1 MFETTSPSKESPLFA
16 VKWGFCSVP
25 CKVLLECLQKFPNP
39 PTVPVLLSFP
49 TALVAAVGESLRLW
63 KSHWKSFLKDPV
75 HWSWGNSSIS
85 SLCGFLCQNKDL
97 WATGKCSRFQ
107 PSAWEMRQ
115 SRAGSQRNS
124 SVPNLFSPFLV
135 EFTPLAFHCVFLFLE
150 STIKNENCSFL
161 YFRNSDATP
170 CFPSSLFLECVQ

>member
-1 MFETTSPSKESPLFA
+1 MGFLFCPRQGFAGMSSKIPKSSNSPSLAVFPHGLGCSRWGESETVKITLEKLPEGPCPL
-16 VKWGFCSVP
+16 
-25 CKVLLECLQKFPNP
+25 LLGEFQH
-39 PTVPVLLSFP
+39 LLSMWVP
-49 TALVAAVGESLRLW
+49 LPKERPLE
-63 KSHWKSFLKDPV
+63 
-75 HWSWGNSSIS
+75 
-85 SLCGFLCQNKDL
+85 
-97 WATGKCSRFQ
+97 TGKCSRFQ

-115 SRAGSQRNS
+115 PRAGSQRNS

-150 STIKNENCSFL
+150 STIKKENCSFL

>member
-1 MFETTSPSKESPLFA
+1 MSPSKASSVFA

-25 CKVLLECLQKFPNP
+25 GKVLLECLQKFPNP

-49 TALVAAVGESLRLW
+49 TALVAAGGESLRLW
-63 KSHWKSFLKDPV
+63 KSHWKSCLKGRV
-75 HWSWGNSSIS
+75 HCSWGNSSIS
-85 SLCGFLCQNKDL
+85 SLCGFLCQKKDL
-97 WATGKCSRFQ
+97 WETGKCSRFQ

-115 SRAGSQRNS
+115 PRAGSQRNS

-150 STIKNENCSFL
+150 STIKKENCSFL